1 MFGGVR
7 SRSLSFHSDTYR
19 MLVLAFI
26 VVVVYMVL
34 LSLSLSFHSAL
45 SFHSPFEDLLA
56 FIVLLNIFLE
66 KYNLDLHH
74 FRNSGIVAKN
84 VKKNNNK
91 IAVFNGFLLKN
102 KNVKKTSKKGHDK
115 RSRRN
120 LALI

>member
-84 VKKNNNK
+84 VKKTTTKTPFLKVFCLK
-91 IAVFNGFLLKN
+91 I
-102 KNVKKTSKKGHDK
+102 KTSKKRQK
-115 RSRRN
+115 KVMTSARVE
-120 LALI
+120 I